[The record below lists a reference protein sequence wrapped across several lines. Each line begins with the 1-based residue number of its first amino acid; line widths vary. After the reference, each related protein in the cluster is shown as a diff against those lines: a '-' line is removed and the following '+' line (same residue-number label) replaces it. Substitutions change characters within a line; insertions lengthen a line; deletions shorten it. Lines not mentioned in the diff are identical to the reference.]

1 MSGDR
6 LRVGVVG
13 LGAFGDLH
21 CRTLAQM
28 PDVRLV
34 AVASRSADRRAEIA
48 ARYDVPHACA
58 DVKELVGATE
68 VQAVVVASASEH
80 HAAHV
85 HAALAAGKHA
95 FVEKP
100 FTTDADSART
110 LADMALR
117 LGLHLQVGF
126 LSRYDARLKRID
138 EAITRGDLGAV
149 SMMLFTRSVSRDVAT
164 AATYLDPVTETMS
177 HDVDLALWFGRQR
190 VKRLQATTHHAL
202 GLDDRPD
209 SCSAQLVLADGS
221 SALLQ
226 ADWLLPTAAP
236 RNIRDGH
243 RSLVATCTVVGAHGR
258 AQARLMGDDLVL
270 WTDEHVLHPLTGL
283 WDTTFGSLEG
293 ALVRQARAF
302 VEAAKGNASHDAAAE
317 LRDAVHGLE
326 VCAAILRSAAEGT
339 GVEL

>member
-1 MSGDR
+1 MSGDP

-58 DVKELVGATE
+58 DVTELVDATRVE
-68 VQAVVVASASEH
+68 AVVVASASEH

-85 HAALAAGKHA
+85 HAALAAGKHV

-100 FTTDADSART
+100 FATDADSART
-110 LADMALR
+110 LADMAVG

-164 AATYLDPVTETMS
+164 AGTYLDPVTETMS
-177 HDVDLALWFGRQR
+177 HDVDLALWLGRQR
-190 VKRLQATTHHAL
+190 VTRLQAKTHHAL
-202 GLDDRPD
+202 GLDRPD
-209 SCSAQLVLADGS
+209 SCSALLVLADGS

-243 RSLVATCTVVGAHGR
+243 RSLAATCTVVGAQGR

-283 WDTTFGSLEG
+283 WDTTFGALEG

-326 VCAAILRSAAEGT
+326 VCAAIVRSAAEGT